1 MLMLQHIGVESL
13 LDKTAE
19 GLGVGDHLTGDGNL
33 DSVRNAADAAGPHST
48 HR

>member
-19 GLGVGDHLTGDGNL
+19 AWGGDHLTGDGNL

>member
-1 MLMLQHIGVESL
+1 VCPAQHIGVEGL

-19 GLGVGDHLTGDGNL
+19 AWGGDHLTGDGNL